1 LIKQTGTLTED
12 GLDMW
17 GVLPV
22 EDGQFAEPCHNV
34 TDLRQTSHLPLA
46 MASCQ
51 TLTLINKELMGDPLD
66 IKVKHQ

>member
-1 LIKQTGTLTED
+1 
-12 GLDMW
+12 
-17 GVLPV
+17 VLPV

>member
-1 LIKQTGTLTED
+1 
-12 GLDMW
+12 MW

-34 TDLRQTSHLPLA
+34 NELGPTSHLPLA

-51 TLTLINKELMGDPLD
+51 SLTLINRELLGDPLD
-66 IKVKHQ
+66 IKV